1 MHFNFN
7 TSAAFVSLL
16 VLVAII
22 ISGLHIKDVLAL
34 NDQAKLND
42 AATKKV
48 VGDNP
53 LQATSQKTDTDHA
66 NKVSAELHTHVD
78 KQIVKTFLKAG
89 MDHPIDSRS
98 LKQLERAREFYESVR
113 PLSVWEFLGF
123 YLAAKVWA

>member
-7 TSAAFVSLL
+7 TSATFVSLL

-22 ISGLHIKDVLAL
+22 ISGLHIKDVLSL
-34 NDQAKLND
+34 SDQAKLKD
-42 AATKKV
+42 TATKKV
-48 VGDNP
+48 IGDNP
-53 LQATSQKTDTDHA
+53 IQPVSQKTDTDQS
-66 NKVSAELHTHVD
+66 KVAAELHTHVD
-78 KQIVKTFLKAG
+78 KQIVKTFLKGG